1 MNVQQ
6 DKDTLQQAVP
16 YLKDP
21 KAAAALDL
29 LKRFFDYDPG
39 QRITAMQAME
49 HQYFKEVPFPLMNV
63 WQDGN
68 GSATGA
74 TDPALSY
81 GQRHVHNVGMDGLT
95 MAPQQGSQQQQ
106 RGQHHHQ
113 QQHHHQHHQ
122 QSRQHQ
128 QHQQHQ
134 QQQMQYNMQYNMQ
147 QHDQSMAGQ
156 KRAQGGQQYGGQ
168 QSKMQRK

>member
-95 MAPQQGSQQQQ
+95 MAPQQGSQQQ

-122 QSRQHQ
+122 QSR